1 MNEPHDAKQPKRSSR
16 RGFLLGAGA
25 AGVAGAAA
33 TVGAAAA
40 PAAVAQDPAPAAED
54 AKRGYQLSEHVR
66 RYYRTT
72 RI

>member
-1 MNEPHDAKQPKRSSR
+1 MNEPHDAKRPKRSSR

-33 TVGAAAA
+33 TVAAAT
-40 PAAVAQDPAPAAED
+40 PAVVAQDPTPAADD